1 MLNVTSYIH
10 PIRTY
15 LPCTGAG
22 RHINNT
28 LLGLASQENINLEL
42 LCSRQWLQ
50 ANGKLDLRSPL
61 GDIQLK
67 TFPFPENLTERLWKL
82 TQFPKMDS
90 YLSAKTDW
98 LFTPME
104 TYIPVSRCPVAVTI
118 YDIQAFETDL
128 PWSNTRQHRWFR
140 YKWSQWIYKALA
152 NYRVVFTISEFSKR
166 RMIELLGA
174 DANKIIVVGCGVEQ
188 PFYDISSIDLFKL
201 ERPVN
206 NPYTFI
212 IGGLRLKKGA
222 DFVLDVAKGLLDAN
236 SDIKIVVAGDSEP
249 DYITAAKDLP
259 NLKLLGVVPDSDLPR
274 LMRCASSLLFLSH
287 YEGFG
292 IPAIEAMV
300 VGTPAVVS
308 NRASLPEVVG
318 TAGIVVEPE
327 DTAAIVD
334 ILIQLQENSQLR
346 QDYSQRG
353 KEHAKQYTWSRCVD
367 LVQKAFYEYK

>member
-1 MLNVTSYIH
+1 MNIISYIH

-28 LLGLASQENINLEL
+28 LLGLASQESINLEL

-50 ANGKLDLRSPL
+50 ADGKLDPRSPL
-61 GDIQLK
+61 GDIPLK
-67 TFPFPENLTERLWKL
+67 TFPLPENLTERLWKL
-82 TQFPKMDS
+82 TQFPKMDK
-90 YLSAKTDW
+90 YLSEKTDW

-104 TYIPVSRCPVAVTI
+104 TYIPVSRCPGAVTI

-166 RMIELLGA
+166 RMVELLGA
-174 DANKIIVVGCGVEQ
+174 DANKIVVVGCGVEQ
-188 PFYDISSIDLFKL
+188 PFYDVASIDPVKL
-201 ERPVN
+201 KRPVH
-206 NPYTFI
+206 NPYAFV

-222 DFVLDVAKGLLDAN
+222 DFVLNVAKGLLDTN
-236 SDIKIVVAGDSEP
+236 SDIQIVVAGDSEP
-249 DYITAAKDLP
+249 EYIAAAKDLP
-259 NLKLLGVVPDSDLPR
+259 NLKLLGIVPDNDLPR

-327 DTAAIVD
+327 DTAAIID

-367 LVQKAFYEYK
+367 LVQKAFYEYN

>member
-1 MLNVTSYIH
+1 VNIISYIH

-28 LLGLASQENINLEL
+28 LLGLASQESINLEL

-50 ANGKLDLRSPL
+50 ADGKLDSLSPL
-61 GDIQLK
+61 RDIQLK

-82 TQFPKMDS
+82 TQFPKMDR
-90 YLSAKTDW
+90 YLSEKTDW

-174 DANKIIVVGCGVEQ
+174 DANKIVVIGCGVEQ
-188 PFYDISSIDLFKL
+188 PFYDITSIDPVSL
-201 ERPVN
+201 ERPIS
-206 NPYTFI
+206 NPYSFV

-236 SDIKIVVAGDSEP
+236 SDIQIVVAGDSEP
-249 DYITAAKDLP
+249 EYIAAAKDLT
-259 NLKLLGVVPDSDLPR
+259 NVKLLGVVPDSDLPR

-327 DTAAIVD
+327 DTATIVD
-334 ILIQLQENSQLR
+334 TLIQLQENSQLR
-346 QDYSQRG
+346 LDYSQRG
-353 KEHAKQYTWSRCVD
+353 KEHAKQYTWSRGVD
-367 LVQKAFYEYK
+367 LVQKAFYEYN

>member
-1 MLNVTSYIH
+1 MNIISYIH

-28 LLGLASQENINLEL
+28 LLGLASQESINLEL

-50 ANGKLDLRSPL
+50 ADGKLDSLSPL
-61 GDIQLK
+61 RDIQLK

-82 TQFPKMDS
+82 TQFPKMDR
-90 YLSAKTDW
+90 YLSEKTDW

-174 DANKIIVVGCGVEQ
+174 DANKIVVIGCGVEQ
-188 PFYDISSIDLFKL
+188 PFYDITSIDPVSL
-201 ERPVN
+201 ERPIS
-206 NPYTFI
+206 NPYSFV

-236 SDIKIVVAGDSEP
+236 SDIQIVVAGDSEP
-249 DYITAAKDLP
+249 EYIAAAKDLT
-259 NLKLLGVVPDSDLPR
+259 NVKLLGVVPDSDLPR

-327 DTAAIVD
+327 DTATIVD
-334 ILIQLQENSQLR
+334 TLIQLQENSQLR
-346 QDYSQRG
+346 LDYSQRG
-353 KEHAKQYTWSRCVD
+353 KEHAKQYTWSRGVD
-367 LVQKAFYEYK
+367 LVQKAFYEYN

>member
-1 MLNVTSYIH
+1 VNIISYIH

-28 LLGLASQENINLEL
+28 LLGLASQESINLEL

-50 ANGKLDLRSPL
+50 ADGKLDSLSPL
-61 GDIQLK
+61 RDIQLK

-82 TQFPKMDS
+82 TQFPKMDR
-90 YLSAKTDW
+90 YLSEKTDW

-104 TYIPVSRCPVAVTI
+104 TYIPVSSCPVAVTI
-118 YDIQAFETDL
+118 YDLQAFETDL

-152 NYRVVFTISEFSKR
+152 NYRIVFTISEFSKS

-174 DANKIIVVGCGVEQ
+174 DANKIVVVGCGVEQ
-188 PFYDISSIDLFKL
+188 SFYDIASIDPVKL

-212 IGGLRLKKGA
+212 IGGLRLRKGA

-236 SDIKIVVAGDSEP
+236 SDIEIVVAGDSEP
-249 DYITAAKDLP
+249 EYIAAAKDLP
-259 NLKLLGVVPDSDLPR
+259 NLKLLGVVPDNHLPR

-292 IPAIEAMV
+292 IPAIEAMAT
-300 VGTPAVVS
+300 GTPPIVS

-318 TAGIVVEPE
+318 TAGIVVKPE

-334 ILIQLQENSQLR
+334 TLIQLQENSQLR

-367 LVQKAFYEYK
+367 LVQKAFYEYN

>member
-28 LLGLASQENINLEL
+28 LLGLASQKSINLEL

-50 ANGKLDLRSPL
+50 ADGKLDSLSPL
-61 GDIQLK
+61 RDIQLK

-82 TQFPKMDS
+82 TQFPKMDR
-90 YLSAKTDW
+90 YLSEKTDW

-140 YKWSQWIYKALA
+140 YKWSQWIYKALTD
-152 NYRVVFTISEFSKR
+152 YRLIFTISEFSKR
-166 RMIELLGA
+166 RMIELIGA
-174 DANKIIVVGCGVEQ
+174 DANKIVVIGCGVEQ
-188 PFYDISSIDLFKL
+188 PFYDIASIDPVKL
-201 ERPVN
+201 ERPIS
-206 NPYTFI
+206 NPYSFV

-222 DFVLDVAKGLLDAN
+222 DFVLDVAK
-236 SDIKIVVAGDSEP
+236 
-249 DYITAAKDLP
+249 LP
-259 NLKLLGVVPDSDLPR
+259 NIKLLGLVPDNDLPR

-292 IPAIEAMV
+292 IPAIEAMAT
-300 VGTPAVVS
+300 GTPPVVS

-334 ILIQLQENSQLR
+334 ILIQLEENSQLR

-367 LVQKAFYEYK
+367 LVQKAFCEYI

>member
-1 MLNVTSYIH
+1 MNIISYIH

-28 LLGLASQENINLEL
+28 LLGLASQESINLQL
-42 LCSRQWLQ
+42 LCSKQWLQ
-50 ANGKLDLRSPL
+50 PDGKLDLRSPL
-61 GDIQLK
+61 RDIPLK
-67 TFPFPENLTERLWKL
+67 TFLFPENLTERLWKL
-82 TQFPKMDS
+82 AQFPKMDS
-90 YLSAKTDW
+90 YLSEKTDW

-128 PWSNTRQHRWFR
+128 PWSNTRQHQWFR

-174 DANKIIVVGCGVEQ
+174 DANKIVVIGCGVEQ
-188 PFYDISSIDLFKL
+188 PFYDIASIVPVKL
-201 ERPVN
+201 ERPIS
-206 NPYTFI
+206 NPYSFV

-236 SDIKIVVAGDSEP
+236 SDIQIVVAGDSEP
-249 DYITAAKDLP
+249 EYIAAAKDLP
-259 NLKLLGVVPDSDLPR
+259 NLKLLGIVPDNDLPR

-327 DTAAIVD
+327 DTATIVD
-334 ILIQLQENSQLR
+334 ILIQLEENSQLR

-367 LVQKAFYEYK
+367 LVHKAFYEYK

>member
-28 LLGLASQENINLEL
+28 LLGLASQESINLQL
-42 LCSRQWLQ
+42 LCSQQWLQ
-50 ANGKLDLRSPL
+50 ADGKLDLRSPL
-61 GDIQLK
+61 RDIPLK

-188 PFYDISSIDLFKL
+188 SFYDIASIDPVRL
-201 ERPVN
+201 ERPIN
-206 NPYTFI
+206 NPYTLV

-222 DFVLDVAKGLLDAN
+222 DFVLNVAKGLLNAN
-236 SDIKIVVAGDSEP
+236 SNIQIVVAGDSEP
-249 DYITAAKDLP
+249 EYIVAAKDLP
-259 NLKLLGVVPDSDLPR
+259 NVKLLGIVPDNDLPR

-327 DTAAIVD
+327 DTAAIID
-334 ILIQLQENSQLR
+334 ILIQLEENSQLR

-353 KEHAKQYTWSRCVD
+353 KEHAKQYTWSRCVNI
-367 LVQKAFYEYK
+367 VQKAFYEFN

>member
-1 MLNVTSYIH
+1 MNIISYIH

-22 RHINNT
+22 RHINNI

-50 ANGKLDLRSPL
+50 ADGKLDLRSPL
-61 GDIQLK
+61 RDIPLK
-67 TFPFPENLTERLWKL
+67 TFPLPENLTERLWKL
-82 TQFPKMDS
+82 TQFPKMDQ
-90 YLSAKTDW
+90 YLSPNTDW

-118 YDIQAFETDL
+118 HDIQAFETDL
-128 PWSNTRQHRWFR
+128 PWSNTREHRWFR
-140 YKWSQWIYKALA
+140 YKWSQWIYRAFA
-152 NYRVVFTISEFSKR
+152 NYRVIFTVSEFSKR
-166 RMIELLGA
+166 QMVELLGA
-174 DANKIIVVGCGVEQ
+174 DANKIVVVGNGVEKS
-188 PFYDISSIDLFKL
+188 FYDIASIDPLKL

-212 IGGLRLKKGA
+212 IGGLRFKKGA
-222 DFVLDVAKGLLDAN
+222 DFVLNVAKGLLDTN
-236 SDIKIVVAGDSEP
+236 SDIQIVVAGDSEP
-249 DYITAAKDLP
+249 EYIAAAKDLP
-259 NLKLLGVVPDSDLPR
+259 NLTLLGIVPDNDLPR

-334 ILIQLQENSQLR
+334 ILIQLEENSQLR

-367 LVQKAFYEYK
+367 IVHKAFYEYR

>member
-1 MLNVTSYIH
+1 LKVISYIH

-28 LLGLASQENINLEL
+28 LLGLASHESINLQL
-42 LCSRQWLQ
+42 LFSKQWLQ
-50 ANGKLDLRSPL
+50 PDGKLDPRSPL
-61 GDIQLK
+61 CDLPLT
-67 TFPFPENLTERLWKL
+67 TFPLPENLTERLWKL
-82 TQFPKMDS
+82 TQFPKMDR
-90 YLSAKTDW
+90 YLSANTDW

-104 TYIPVSRCPVAVTI
+104 TYIPVSCCPVAVTI

-140 YKWSQWIYKALA
+140 YKWSQWIYKALT
-152 NYRVVFTISEFSKR
+152 NYRVIFTISEFSKR

-174 DANKIIVVGCGVEQ
+174 DANKIVVVGCGVEQ
-188 PFYDISSIDLFKL
+188 PFYDIASIDPLKL

-206 NPYTFI
+206 NPYTFV

-222 DFVLDVAKGLLDAN
+222 DFVLDVAKALLDAN
-236 SDIKIVVAGDSEP
+236 SDMQIVVAGDSEP
-249 DYITAAKDLP
+249 EYIAAAKDLP
-259 NLKLLGVVPDSDLPR
+259 NLKLLGIVPDNDLPR

-318 TAGIVVEPE
+318 SAGIVVKPE

-346 QDYSQRG
+346 QDYSQLG

-367 LVQKAFYEYK
+367 LVQKAFCEYI

>member
-1 MLNVTSYIH
+1 MNIISYIH

-28 LLGLASQENINLEL
+28 LLGLASQESINLEL

-50 ANGKLDLRSPL
+50 ADGKLDPRSPL
-61 GDIQLK
+61 GDIPLK
-67 TFPFPENLTERLWKL
+67 TFPLPENLTERLWKL
-82 TQFPKMDS
+82 TQFPKMDK
-90 YLSAKTDW
+90 YLSEKTDW

-174 DANKIIVVGCGVEQ
+174 DARKIVVVGCGVEQ
-188 PFYDISSIDLFKL
+188 PFYDIASIDPVKL

-206 NPYTFI
+206 NPYTFV

-236 SDIKIVVAGDSEP
+236 SDIDIVVAGDSEP
-249 DYITAAKDLP
+249 EYIAAAKDLP
-259 NLKLLGVVPDSDLPR
+259 NLKLLGIVPDSDLPR

-292 IPAIEAMV
+292 IPAIEAMAT
-300 VGTPAVVS
+300 GTPPIVS

-334 ILIQLQENSQLR
+334 TLIQLQENSQLR

-353 KEHAKQYTWSRCVD
+353 KEHAKQYTWSSCVD
-367 LVQKAFYEYK
+367 LVQKAFYEYI

>member
-1 MLNVTSYIH
+1 MNIISYIH

-28 LLGLASQENINLEL
+28 LLGLASQESINLEL

-50 ANGKLDLRSPL
+50 ADGKLDSLSPL
-61 GDIQLK
+61 RDIQLK

-82 TQFPKMDS
+82 TQFPKMDR
-90 YLSAKTDW
+90 YLSEKTDW

-174 DANKIIVVGCGVEQ
+174 DANKIVVIGCGVEQ
-188 PFYDISSIDLFKL
+188 PFYDIASIDPVRL
-201 ERPVN
+201 ERPIS
-206 NPYTFI
+206 NPYSFV

-236 SDIKIVVAGDSEP
+236 SDIQIVVAGDSEP
-249 DYITAAKDLP
+249 EYIAAAKDLT
-259 NLKLLGVVPDSDLPR
+259 NVKLLGVVPDSNLPR

-327 DTAAIVD
+327 DTATIVD
-334 ILIQLQENSQLR
+334 TLIQLQENSQLR
-346 QDYSQRG
+346 LDYSQRG

-367 LVQKAFYEYK
+367 LVHKAFYEYK

>member
-1 MLNVTSYIH
+1 MNIISYIH

-22 RHINNT
+22 RHINNI
-28 LLGLASQENINLEL
+28 LLGLAAQENINLEL
-42 LCSRQWLQ
+42 LCSQQWLQ
-50 ANGKLDLRSPL
+50 SDGKLDPCCPLR
-61 GDIQLK
+61 DIPLK

-82 TQFPKMDS
+82 TQFPKMDR
-90 YLSAKTDW
+90 YLSEKTDW

-118 YDIQAFETDL
+118 YDIQAFETNL

-152 NYRVVFTISEFSKR
+152 NYRVIFTISEFSKR
-166 RMIELLGA
+166 RMVELLGA
-174 DANKIIVVGCGVEQ
+174 DADKIVVVGCGVEQ
-188 PFYDISSIDLFKL
+188 PFYDITLVDPVQL

-212 IGGLRLKKGA
+212 IGGLRLRKGA

-249 DYITAAKDLP
+249 EYVAAAKDLP
-259 NLKLLGVVPDSDLPR
+259 NIKLLGIVPDHDLPR

-292 IPAIEAMV
+292 IPAIEAMAT
-300 VGTPAVVS
+300 GTPPVVS

-318 TAGIVVEPE
+318 TAGLVVEPE

-334 ILIQLQENSQLR
+334 ILIQLEENAQLR
-346 QDYSQRG
+346 GDYSQRG
-353 KEHAKQYTWSRCVD
+353 KEHAKQYTWSNCVNF
-367 LVQKAFYEYK
+367 LQKAFIEYS

>member
-1 MLNVTSYIH
+1 MNIISYIH

-22 RHINNT
+22 RHINNI

-50 ANGKLDLRSPL
+50 ADGKLDPRCPLR
-61 GDIQLK
+61 DIPLK
-67 TFPFPENLTERLWKL
+67 TFPLPENLTERLWKL
-82 TQFPKMDS
+82 TQFPKMDQ
-90 YLSAKTDW
+90 YLSPNTDW

-118 YDIQAFETDL
+118 HDIQAFETDL
-128 PWSNTRQHRWFR
+128 PWSNTREHRWFR
-140 YKWSQWIYKALA
+140 YKWSQWIYRAFA
-152 NYRVVFTISEFSKR
+152 NYRVIFTVSEFSKR
-166 RMIELLGA
+166 QMVELLGA
-174 DANKIIVVGCGVEQ
+174 DANKIVVVGNGVEKS
-188 PFYDISSIDLFKL
+188 FYDIASIDPLKL

-212 IGGLRLKKGA
+212 IGGLRFKKGA
-222 DFVLDVAKGLLDAN
+222 DFVLNVAKGLLDTN
-236 SDIKIVVAGDSEP
+236 SDIQIVVAGDSEP
-249 DYITAAKDLP
+249 EYIAAAKDLP
-259 NLKLLGVVPDSDLPR
+259 NLTLLGIVPDSDLPR

-327 DTAAIVD
+327 DTATIVD
-334 ILIQLQENSQLR
+334 TLIQLQENSQLR
-346 QDYSQRG
+346 LDYSQRG
-353 KEHAKQYTWSRCVD
+353 KEHAKQYTWSRGVD
-367 LVQKAFYEYK
+367 LVQKAFYEYN

>member
-1 MLNVTSYIH
+1 MNITSYIH

-22 RHINNT
+22 RHINNI
-28 LLGLASQENINLEL
+28 LLGLASQESINLEL

-50 ANGKLDLRSPL
+50 ADGKLDSRSPL
-61 GDIQLK
+61 QDIPLK
-67 TFPFPENLTERLWKL
+67 TFPFPENITERLWKL
-82 TQFPKMDS
+82 TQFPKMDR
-90 YLSAKTDW
+90 YLSEKTDW

-104 TYIPVSRCPVAVTI
+104 TYIPVSSCPVAVTI
-118 YDIQAFETDL
+118 YDLQAFETDL
-128 PWSNTRQHRWFR
+128 PWSNTPQHRWFR
-140 YKWSQWIYKALA
+140 YKWSQWIYRALA

-188 PFYDISSIDLFKL
+188 SFYDIASIDPIKL

-212 IGGLRLKKGA
+212 IGGLRLRKGA
-222 DFVLDVAKGLLDAN
+222 DFVLNVAKGLLDKN
-236 SDIKIVVAGDSEP
+236 SDIQIVVAGDSELE
-249 DYITAAKDLP
+249 YVAAAKDLP
-259 NLKLLGVVPDSDLPR
+259 NVKLLGIVPDHDLPR

-292 IPAIEAMV
+292 IPAIESMAA
-300 VGTPAVVS
+300 GTPSVVS

-327 DTAAIVD
+327 DTATIVD
-334 ILIQLQENSQLR
+334 ILIQLEKNSQLR
-346 QDYSQRG
+346 GDYSQRG

-367 LVQKAFYEYK
+367 VVQKTFHEYI

>member
-1 MLNVTSYIH
+1 VNIISYIH

-28 LLGLASQENINLEL
+28 LLGLASQESINLEL

-50 ANGKLDLRSPL
+50 ADGKLDSLSPL
-61 GDIQLK
+61 RDIQLK

-82 TQFPKMDS
+82 TQFPKMDR
-90 YLSAKTDW
+90 YLSEKTDW

-174 DANKIIVVGCGVEQ
+174 DANKIVVIGCGVEQ
-188 PFYDISSIDLFKL
+188 PFYDIASIDPVRL
-201 ERPVN
+201 ERPIS
-206 NPYTFI
+206 NPYSFV

-236 SDIKIVVAGDSEP
+236 SDIQIVVAGDSEP
-249 DYITAAKDLP
+249 EYIAAAKDLT
-259 NLKLLGVVPDSDLPR
+259 NVKLLGVVPDSNLPR

-327 DTAAIVD
+327 DTATIVD
-334 ILIQLQENSQLR
+334 TLIQLQENSQLR
-346 QDYSQRG
+346 LDYSQRG

-367 LVQKAFYEYK
+367 LVHKAFYEYK

>member
-1 MLNVTSYIH
+1 MQIVSYVH
-10 PIRTY
+10 PTRTY

-28 LLGLASQENINLEL
+28 LLGLAARENIDLEL
-42 LCSRQWLQ
+42 LCSRQWLG
-50 ANGKLDLRSPL
+50 ADGKLDLRSPL
-61 GDIQLK
+61 RDLPLK
-67 TFPFPENLTERLWKL
+67 TFPLPENLTERLWKL
-82 TQFPKMDS
+82 AQFPKMDR
-90 YLSAKTDW
+90 YLTEHPDW

-152 NYRVVFTISEFSKR
+152 NYRLIFTISEFSKR

-174 DANKIIVVGCGVEQ
+174 DARKIVVVGCGVEQ
-188 PFYDISSIDLFKL
+188 QFYDIFSVDPIELD
-201 ERPVN
+201 RPVN
-206 NPYTFI
+206 APYSLV
-212 IGGLRLKKGA
+212 IGGLRLKKGGDYILNLA
-222 DFVLDVAKGLLDAN
+222 RGLLDIG
-236 SDIKIVVAGDSEP
+236 SKLQIVVAGDSEP
-249 DYITAAKDLP
+249 EYVLAAKELP
-259 NLKLLGVVPDSDLPR
+259 NLKLLGIVPDSDLPR
-274 LMRCASSLLFLSH
+274 LLRCASSLLFLSH

-292 IPAIEAMV
+292 IPAIESMV
-300 VGTPAVVS
+300 TGTPVVVS

-334 ILIQLQENSQLR
+334 MLIQLEENSQLR
-346 QDYSQRG
+346 EDYSRRG
-353 KEHAKQYTWSRCVD
+353 REHSKSYTWDRCVD
-367 LVQKAFYEYK
+367 LVQKSFYDYI

>member
-28 LLGLASQENINLEL
+28 LLGLASQESINLQL
-42 LCSRQWLQ
+42 LCSQQWLQ
-50 ANGKLDLRSPL
+50 ADGKLDLRSPL
-61 GDIQLK
+61 RDIPLK

-82 TQFPKMDS
+82 THFPKMDS

-188 PFYDISSIDLFKL
+188 SFYDIASIDPVRL
-201 ERPVN
+201 ERPIN
-206 NPYTFI
+206 NPYTLV

-222 DFVLDVAKGLLDAN
+222 DFVLNVAKGLLNAN
-236 SDIKIVVAGDSEP
+236 SNIQIVVAGDSEP
-249 DYITAAKDLP
+249 EYIVAAKDLP
-259 NLKLLGVVPDSDLPR
+259 NVKLLGIVPDNDLPR

-327 DTAAIVD
+327 DTAAIID
-334 ILIQLQENSQLR
+334 ILIQLEENSQLR

-353 KEHAKQYTWSRCVD
+353 KEHAKQYTWSRCVNI
-367 LVQKAFYEYK
+367 VQKAFYEFN